1 MDNFYPLQL
10 KKDFEKLTNFFK
22 TNGFKK
28 IIEAILFVS
37 SEPISEK
44 RLKEFL
50 LISEKEIEEIIS
62 LLNEEY
68 EKTNRVFRI
77 RKIAK
82 GYQLFTLPEYS
93 DYLTKFYA
101 DKKKK
106 RLSPTALEVLAI
118 IAYHQP
124 ITKQEIEKIRG
135 VDSTYILNIL
145 LEKKLIKIEGRAKKP
160 GAPFLYGLTKE
171 FLKYFGLNSFEDLP
185 KKEEIEN
192 FLILHEGYGRNK
204 TSSES

>member
-1 MDNFYPLQL
+1 MNNFYPLQL
-10 KKDFEKLTNFFK
+10 KKDFEEFSNHFK
-22 TNGFKK
+22 FNGFKG

-37 SEPISEK
+37 NEPISEK
-44 RLKEFL
+44 RLREFL

-62 LLNEEY
+62 FLNEEY
-68 EKTNRVFRI
+68 EKSNRAFRI

-93 DYLTKFYA
+93 EYLTKFYTE
-101 DKKKK
+101 KKKK
-106 RLSPTALEVLAI
+106 RLSPAALEVLAI

-135 VDSTYILNIL
+135 VDSTYILSIL
-145 LEKKLIKIEGRAKKP
+145 LEKRLIKIEGRAKKP
-160 GAPFLYGLTKE
+160 GAPFLYILTKE

-185 KKEEIEN
+185 KKEEIES
-192 FLILHEGYGRNK
+192 FLAVCEGYGRDQN
-204 TSSES
+204 SPES

>member
-1 MDNFYPLQL
+1 MNNFYPLQL
-10 KKDFEKLTNFFK
+10 KRDFEKLANNLK
-22 TNGFKK
+22 VNGFKN

-37 SEPISEK
+37 NEPISEK
-44 RLKEFL
+44 RLKDFFSL
-50 LISEKEIEEIIS
+50 SEEEIEEIIS
-62 LLNEEY
+62 FLNEEY

-93 DYLTKFYA
+93 DYLNRFYVE
-101 DKKKK
+101 KKKK
-106 RLSPTALEVLAI
+106 KLSPAALEVLAI

-135 VDSTYILNIL
+135 VDSTYVLNIL
-145 LEKKLIKIEGRAKKP
+145 LEKRLIKIEGRAKKP

-185 KKEEIEN
+185 KKEEIES
-192 FLILHEGYGRNK
+192 FLAIHEGYGQNK
-204 TSSES
+204 NSPKS

>member
-10 KKDFEKLTNFFK
+10 KKDFEELANIFK
-22 TNGFKK
+22 VNGFKK

-37 SEPISEK
+37 NEPVSEK
-44 RLKEFL
+44 RLKDFL
-50 LISEKEIEEIIS
+50 SLSEKEIEEIIS
-62 LLNEEY
+62 SLNDEY
-68 EKTNRVFRI
+68 EKTARIFRI

-93 DYLTKFYA
+93 DYLNKFYT

-106 RLSPTALEVLAI
+106 RLSPSALEVLAI

-160 GAPFLYGLTKE
+160 GAPFLYSLTKE

-185 KKEEIEN
+185 KKEEIES
-192 FLILHEGYGRNK
+192 FLAVHEGYGTDK
-204 TSSES
+204 TSPES